1 MKIFYMGAE
10 VPSNRLLLGSAGARA
25 VGFSYWRASR
35 RGLPKTK
42 TYLLSNYFPEDME
55 ILVHPG
61 IPKNLIS

>member
-1 MKIFYMGAE
+1 MKIIYLGAE

-25 VGFSYWRASR
+25 VGVSYWRLMK

-42 TYLLSNYFPEDME
+42 TYLLKNYFPEDME

-61 IPKNLIS
+61 IPKTQD